1 MLTVLSTMEKSA
13 NNTRPQ
19 QGPASP
25 KKANQPKR
33 KAAGGKVKG
42 KGGKS
47 RSKKKSPA
55 KGKLLSVKTIV
66 WIILLAVSVAAL
78 FFGAKKL
85 FSRIDTGHYKLPE
98 ADVIG
103 IDISHYQGRIKW
115 DEMRFN
121 YDILT
126 RELKHDGTGKRDIDF
141 IIAKATE
148 GVTTADTH
156 YRSFRGQAKRH
167 GYTFGAYHYF
177 KPNLSPARQAAN
189 FIKVAALLPG
199 DILPILDVEEQG
211 KLSAT
216 ELQDAVLEWL
226 QAVEKEYECA
236 PILYCNLKYYSQY
249 FTSSKFRKYPI
260 WIASYSRNPVYV
272 NYVLWQQ
279 TDSGIVGGINQKVDI
294 NVFNGKKKEF
304 KTLLIP

>member
-1 MLTVLSTMEKSA
+1 MPV
-13 NNTRPQ
+13 R
-19 QGPASP
+19 
-25 KKANQPKR
+25 
-33 KAAGGKVKG
+33 
-42 KGGKS
+42 
-47 RSKKKSPA
+47 
-55 KGKLLSVKTIV
+55 TIV
-66 WIILLAVSVAAL
+66 WTALLAVALATL

-98 ADVIG
+98 AEVIG
-103 IDISHYQGRIKW
+103 IDLSHYQDRIKW
-115 DEMRFN
+115 DQLHFN
-121 YDILT
+121 YDIIT
-126 RELKHDGTGKRDIDF
+126 RELKRDGAGKRDIDF

-148 GVTTADTH
+148 GMTTADTH
-156 YRSFRGQAKRH
+156 YRSFRSQAKRH
-167 GYTFGAYHYF
+167 GYIFGAYHYF

-216 ELQDAVLEWL
+216 ELQNAVLEWL
-226 QAVEKEYECA
+226 EAVEKEYECT

-279 TDSGIVGGINQKVDI
+279 TDSGTVGGINQKVDI

>member
-1 MLTVLSTMEKSA
+1 MS
-13 NNTRPQ
+13 
-19 QGPASP
+19 
-25 KKANQPKR
+25 
-33 KAAGGKVKG
+33 
-42 KGGKS
+42 
-47 RSKKKSPA
+47 
-55 KGKLLSVKTIV
+55 
-66 WIILLAVSVAAL
+66 LLAVAL
-78 FFGAKKL
+78 ALLVFGAKKI
-85 FSRIDTGHYKLPE
+85 FPRIDTGHYKLPE

-126 RELKHDGTGKRDIDF
+126 RELKRDGAGKRDIDF

-148 GVTTADTH
+148 GVTTSDTH
-156 YRSFRGQAKRH
+156 YRNFRGQAKRH
-167 GYTFGAYHYF
+167 GFIFGAYHYF
-177 KPNLSPARQAAN
+177 KPNLSASKQAAN
-189 FIKVAALLPG
+189 FITVAALLPG

-226 QAVEKEYECA
+226 EAVEKEYGCA
-236 PILYCNLKYYSQY
+236 PVLYCNLKYYSQY
-249 FTSSKFRKYPI
+249 FTSSKFRRYPV
-260 WIASYSRNPVYV
+260 WIASYSRIPVYV